1 MSKLTSRQQ
10 QTYDFI
16 CEYHET
22 YGYAP
27 TLKEIAGHLKI
38 SGNLGVLR
46 HLDSLEKK
54 GFLHRTTGQSRGIV
68 ISTRSSSQSLPIVGS
83 VAAGPLS
90 EALED
95 IEGHL
100 CVDTSLVSDNDSFLL
115 RVRGDSMIDAQ
126 IADGDLAVIRPQ
138 SIAEN
143 GDIVVAMLD
152 GEATLKR
159 FFRDGETVRLQPENS
174 RLQPIILSVDDG
186 DITIVGK
193 VTAILRVLE
202 SQ

>member
-16 CEYHET
+16 CEYLDL

-54 GFLHRTTGQSRGIV
+54 GFLRRTAGQSRGIV
-68 ISTRSSSQSLPIVGS
+68 ISSRSVSKSLPIVGS

-90 EALED
+90 EALEHV
-95 IEGHL
+95 EGYL
-100 CVDTSLVSDNDSFLL
+100 CVDKSLVSGDDSFLL
-115 RVRGDSMIDAQ
+115 RVRGDSMIEAQ
-126 IADGDLAVIRPQ
+126 IADGDLAVIHPQ
-138 SIAEN
+138 LVAEN

-152 GEATLKR
+152 GEVTLKR
-159 FFRDGETVRLQPENS
+159 FFREAGQIRLQPENS
-174 RLQPIILSVDDG
+174 RLQPIIISAADG
-186 DITIVGK
+186 DVAVIGK
-193 VTAILRVLE
+193 VTAVIRILE
-202 SQ
+202 TK

>member
-16 CEYHET
+16 CEYLDSH
-22 YGYAP
+22 GYAP

-38 SGNLGVLR
+38 NGNLGVLR
-46 HLDSLEKK
+46 HLDALEKK
-54 GFLHRTTGQSRGIV
+54 GFLRRTTGQSRGIV
-68 ISTRSSSQSLPIVGS
+68 ISSRSVSKTLPIVGS

-90 EALED
+90 EALEH

-100 CVDTSLVSDNDSFLL
+100 SIDQSLVSGSDSFLL

-126 IADGDLAVIRPQ
+126 IADGDLAVIHPQ
-138 SIAEN
+138 SVAEN

-159 FFRDGETVRLQPENS
+159 FFREDETIRLQPENS
-174 RLQPIILSVDDG
+174 RLQPIILSAADG
-186 DITIVGK
+186 DVTIVGK
-193 VTAILRVLE
+193 VAAILRVLE
-202 SQ
+202 AK

>member
-16 CEYHET
+16 CEYLDSH
-22 YGYAP
+22 GYAP

-46 HLDSLEKK
+46 HLDALEKK
-54 GFLHRTTGQSRGIV
+54 GFLRRTTGQSRGIV
-68 ISTRSSSQSLPIVGS
+68 ISSRSVSKTLPIVGS

-90 EALED
+90 EALEH
-95 IEGHL
+95 IEGYL
-100 CVDTSLVSDNDSFLL
+100 SIDQSLVSGDDSFLL
-115 RVRGDSMIDAQ
+115 RIRGDSMIDAQ
-126 IADGDLAVIRPQ
+126 IADGDLAVIHPQ
-138 SIAEN
+138 SVAEN

-159 FFRDGETVRLQPENS
+159 FFREDETIRLQRENS
-174 RLQPIILSVDDG
+174 RLQPIILSAADG
-186 DITIVGK
+186 DVTIVGK
-193 VTAILRVLE
+193 VAAILRVLE
-202 SQ
+202 TK